1 MKIFLKIF
9 VFFIF
14 SCSLSSFLSI
24 EKESIY
30 DFIDGLEPVVD
41 FNKVNEDINFFI
53 DDNLYSNNGYHLL
66 SKSGEEY
73 IEKNSDSGY
82 FYSYHTFYGSQDVTR
97 HVFTKEYEGFSKR
110 FLFYTT
116 PFDSK
121 RINSFQFG
129 KERMLV
135 LGGQVKTIYQDKTL
149 MSKSIPFLN
158 TAEYK
163 KIKYKNDI
171 DNSHGEEDYFLF
183 RHKPNLFEDPY
194 NGQTFNYS
202 KSDNTL
208 TFNFFNGYET
218 KSDSYYNDRLEK
230 KYTIS
235 KGIIWSFFLLFSIFF
250 ISRNRNETKA
260 SIKKHN
266 KIFESNIFLAFLFK
280 SRKHK
285 KDLFEKNSKEIEKL
299 SAKKKEIVNKEK
311 SYDIENE

>member
-9 VFFIF
+9 TLFVF
-14 SCSLSSFLSI
+14 SYSLSSFLHI
-24 EKESIY
+24 EKESSY
-30 DFIDGLEPVVD
+30 DFLEGLEPVVD
-41 FNKVNEDINFFI
+41 FNKVNEDIDFFI
-53 DDNLYSNNGYHLL
+53 DDNLDSNHGYHLL

-73 IEKNSDSGY
+73 LEKNSYSRY
-82 FYSYHTFYGSQDVTR
+82 FYSYDSFYGSQEVTK
-97 HVFTKEYEGFSKR
+97 HTFTKEYDGFSKR

-116 PFDSK
+116 PFNST
-121 RINSFQFG
+121 RIDSFQFG

-149 MSKSIPFLN
+149 MPKSIPFLN
-158 TAEYK
+158 TTEYK

-171 DNSHGEEDYFLF
+171 NNDHGKEEFFLF
-183 RHKPNLFEDPY
+183 KNKPNLLENPY

-202 KSDNTL
+202 KFDNSF
-208 TFNFFNGYET
+208 TFSFFNSYE
-218 KSDSYYNDRLEK
+218 SSADSYYDNRLEK

-260 SIKKHN
+260 SIKKYN
-266 KIFESNIFLAFLFK
+266 KIFESNVYLASLFK

-285 KDLFEKNSKEIEKL
+285 KDLFEKNSKEIKKL
-299 SAKKKEIVNKEK
+299 SAKKKEIINKEK